1 MKMEKIYKTYKI
13 IKIVLY
19 SILILCICFFAYY
32 IIKRLVDKD
41 KPSKIFGRYIVEV
54 APGSGSMYNKSEEF
68 KDISLSPGDL
78 LFVKPLKKEEYKVG
92 MTVTFY
98 DKQNVITTHQIIR
111 IEGDTLITKGINKDN
126 SEDEPITYEMLI
138 GSVISVWRGFRK
150 KVNFFT
156 SPIGIVI
163 VLTMIIGVNF
173 GLNYLDK
180 KLKENSLKT
189 KKQETN
195 LNN

>member
-1 MKMEKIYKTYKI
+1 MKAEKIYKTYKI

-19 SILILCICFFAYY
+19 SIIILCMCFFAYY
-32 IIKRLVDKD
+32 IIKRLIDKD

-54 APGSGSMYNKSEEF
+54 APGSGSMYNESEEY

-111 IEGDTLITKGINKDN
+111 IDGDTIVTKGINKDN
-126 SEDEPITYEMLI
+126 SEDEPITYDMLI
-138 GSVISVWRGFRK
+138 GSVTSVWRGFRTK
-150 KVNFFT
+150 ANFFT
-156 SPIGIVI
+156 SPIGIII
-163 VLTMIIGVNF
+163 VLTALVGINF

-180 KLKENSLKT
+180 KLKGNTLKD
-189 KKQETN
+189 KETN
-195 LNN
+195 SNN